1 MDNVGLLVIFFVL
14 ALAIVW
20 GSVIIV
26 NVFLSSDTRIDK
38 IEVSIKQE
46 EDDMAWWK
54 WVLLIIGI
62 IVRILIGIFKLL
74 VQVAR
79 GMGKN

>member
-26 NVFLSSDTRIDK
+26 NVFLLSDTRIDK
-38 IEVSIKQE
+38 IGVSIKQE

>member
-38 IEVSIKQE
+38 IGVSIKQE

>member
-38 IEVSIKQE
+38 IGGSIKQE
-46 EDDMAWWK
+46 EDDMTWWK

>member
-38 IEVSIKQE
+38 IGVSIKEE